1 MAFRSFN
8 LLKVSYLLFL
18 VLFCPFWIQAQS
30 IQWASSIVSV
40 NNAYGNDAYGATAA
54 LGPPDASPYG
64 TLSPKAFRLQSE
76 KGNGSLIL
84 SFAQPQEVKQVIIL
98 ESNLP
103 GRIER
108 VYLYDEAKNRY
119 SVLEDTYKNNE
130 PFGFLSIPVNIK
142 STSIMQ
148 VEIRLNAATHPG
160 WAQIDAIGITA
171 SDDPSVGKRVLQ
183 QLGEDER
190 LELLSQVVTRRNL
203 GLHVNTTFDE
213 VKPVVSVDG
222 QRLYFSRQFAPTNQ
236 GGSKDMLD
244 IYYSDLINGSWSE
257 ATNIGSPLNNMNPN
271 GVASVTADGRNLLL
285 INRYRKDGL
294 YDLGLSITERENDS
308 WGYPQ
313 DVDIEGFVNKNDFV
327 DYSLSPNGDVLIM
340 AIENKESI
348 GDQDLYVSFYKGEN
362 SWTKPQNLG
371 YALNTANEDFSPFIA
386 PDGVTLY
393 FASAGHGGL
402 GGSDIFYTRRLDDTW
417 LNWSE
422 PINMG
427 ESVNTPGFDGYFSIS
442 ANSNIAYVVSQT
454 GGRANSRDI
463 YQVRIPPELTPQES
477 YMLVGTVYNAAT
489 NSPVSDAEVAIAG
502 GTIQRPNVLRTD
514 EMGGFKVMLPKAGDF
529 NASISADGYESLTE
543 PLDIADLG
551 KQKGEVRNDFYLNP
565 AVVAKPQT
573 VIAARPQPNPTPVS
587 TITASLS
594 GNPVITELP
603 RYEQKTIPTEF
614 MEEEKIYNLY
624 FKVVDAV
631 TNEEIPH
638 SSLVFGLDAMEEEP
652 LSVNNNRL
660 GNYSRQMTM
669 EESTIYLKAEAAGY
683 KTERKVI
690 PPDDWKNRMDKE
702 FVIYLNPIQGQ
713 EAPQPSTGG
722 LDSEPAKQL
731 ESYKLN
737 GVASKPKSRILE
749 ISGNV
754 FDAKTQKPIPATVKV
769 TSQGKDK
776 DDVYK
781 ANPQGF
787 FKLANPEWNTY
798 ELEILHEGYY
808 TKNESLHIERVL
820 DDRGIARVVYYLEP
834 IEKGEKITLNNLW
847 FIQSTP
853 ELVEFS
859 YPVLDSLGQVMIDN
873 PGLEIK
879 LTGHT
884 DGIGDFQKNQNLSE
898 LRVEVIRE
906 YIIGMGV
913 HPKRIRTEAFG
924 SRFPIASNAREE
936 TRKLNRRVEVT
947 ILKY

>member
-1 MAFRSFN
+1 MAFQSFQMWKTLS
-8 LLKVSYLLFL
+8 LLSL
-18 VLFCPFWIQAQS
+18 VLFCPFLIQAQS
-30 IQWASSIVSV
+30 IQWANAVVSE
-40 NNAYGNDAYGATAA
+40 NNAYGEGAFGAQA
-54 LGPPDASPYG
+54 VLGAPDASPYG
-64 TLSPKAFRLQSE
+64 TLHPNAFRIKAE
-76 KGNGSLIL
+76 NGNGSLIL
-84 SFAQPQEVKQVIIL
+84 SFAQPQEVRQVIIM
-98 ESNLP
+98 ENNVP

-119 SVLEDTYKNNE
+119 SVLEDTYRNDE
-130 PFGFLSIPVNIK
+130 PFGFLAIPVSIN
-142 STSIMQ
+142 STAITQ
-148 VEIRLNAATHPG
+148 VEIRLNAALNPG
-160 WAQIDAIGITA
+160 WAQIDAVGITS

-183 QLGEDER
+183 ELGEDER
-190 LELLSQVVTRRNL
+190 LELLSQEVTRRNL

-222 QRLYFSRQFAPTNQ
+222 QRLYFSRQYAPTNL

-257 ATNIGSPLNNMNPN
+257 AKNIESPLNNLNPN

-294 YDLGLSITERENDS
+294 YDLGLSITEKRNGS
-308 WGYPQ
+308 WEYPA

-340 AIENKESI
+340 AIENKESL

-371 YALNTANEDFSPFIA
+371 AVLNTSKEDFSPFIA

-393 FASAGHGGL
+393 FASAGHSGL

-442 ANSNIAYVVSQT
+442 ANTNIAYVVSQT

-477 YMLVGTVYNAAT
+477 YMLIGTVYDAIT
-489 NSPVSDAEVAIAG
+489 KSPVSDAEVAIAG
-502 GTIQRPNVLRTD
+502 GMIQRPNVLKTD
-514 EMGGFKVMLPKAGDF
+514 EMGGYKVMLPKAGDF
-529 NASISADGYESLTE
+529 NASISANGYETLNE
-543 PLDIADLG
+543 ALDISEIDKEKA
-551 KQKGEVRNDFYLNP
+551 EVRNDFFLNP
-565 AVVAKPQT
+565 VAIANPQAI
-573 VIAARPQPNPTPVS
+573 IAESTRPNVEAIPTL
-587 TITASLS
+587 TASLS
-594 GNPVITELP
+594 HNPVITELP
-603 RYEQKTIPTEF
+603 RYVEKTIPSEF
-614 MEEEKIYNLY
+614 KEEEKIYNLY
-624 FKVVDAV
+624 FKVVDAI

-638 SSLVFGLDAMEEEP
+638 SRLVFGLDALAEEP

-669 EESTIYLKAEAAGY
+669 DESTIYLKAEAAGY
-683 KTERKVI
+683 ETERKVI

-702 FVIYLNPIQGQ
+702 FVIYLNPIQGEEGPQ
-713 EAPQPSTGG
+713 QFTEVPDNEAGN
-722 LDSEPAKQL
+722 LL
-731 ESYKLN
+731 ESYNLN
-737 GVASKPKSRILE
+737 GVVTKPKTRILE

-754 FDAKTQKPIPATVKV
+754 FDAKTRKPIPATIKV
-769 TSQGKDK
+769 VSQGMDK
-776 DDVYK
+776 EDVYK

-787 FKLANPEWNTY
+787 FKLANPAWNTY
-798 ELEILHEGYY
+798 ELEILHEGYF
-808 TKNESLHIERVL
+808 TKTESLHIERVL
-820 DDRGIARVVYYLEP
+820 DERGIARVVYYLDPMER
-834 IEKGEKITLNNLW
+834 GEKITLKNLW

-859 YPVLDSLGQVMIDN
+859 FPVLDSLGQVMIDN
-873 PGLEIK
+873 PTLEIK

-884 DGIGDFQKNQNLSE
+884 DGIGDYQKNQNLSE

-906 YIIGMGV
+906 YIVNMGV